1 MKGYFTYFKKQ
12 IISGLQYKGAAL
24 SGLATQYFWGIITAV
39 VYTALYKV
47 TSVKEINLQEL
58 MSYLWLNQSFFALIY
73 LDDRDT
79 DIFNMIKNG
88 EIAYE
93 LMRPYNL
100 YKWWFIK
107 IIAKRYSSVAL
118 RCLPIIVVSFLL
130 PKPYNLSMPNSLL
143 SLLLFLISILLG
155 SFVIVEINLII
166 ITIGFYTNE
175 DKGISSIIYRIG
187 ELFSGI
193 DIPLPL
199 LPNIIITVGN
209 FFPFRYIGDLA
220 FRIYSGNVGIDL
232 AIKYIFIQ
240 IIWIIL
246 LYIIGNLLMNNVLKK
261 ATVQGG

>member
-24 SGLATQYFWGIITAV
+24 SGLATQYFWGIITAI

-175 DKGISSIIYRIG
+175 D
-187 ELFSGI
+187 
-193 DIPLPL
+193 
-199 LPNIIITVGN
+199 NI
-209 FFPFRYIGDLA
+209 
-220 FRIYSGNVGIDL
+220 
-232 AIKYIFIQ
+232 
-240 IIWIIL
+240 
-246 LYIIGNLLMNNVLKK
+246 
-261 ATVQGG
+261 